1 MLTKKIS
8 FIKRASRNKH
18 LVLIT
23 KPNTAEQNRDANAPQ
38 HYMGPTG
45 VSTRAY
51 DDLTGLGRDFNTKP
65 TSRLKSF
72 KHDVRCSVGKTL
84 AKGN

>member
-23 KPNTAEQNRDANAPQ
+23 KPNTAEQNRDTNAPQ

-45 VSTRAY
+45 VSAQ
-51 DDLTGLGRDFNTKP
+51 D
-65 TSRLKSF
+65 
-72 KHDVRCSVGKTL
+72 
-84 AKGN
+84 